1 MGIYRRHSITGRGL
15 DGRRRGTA
23 LGRSGVGHWGV
34 GLVVASALVA
44 TGCRTGTS
52 TFSSPSW
59 WAFGNAAGNDPEK
72 LAAAPPFDGK
82 SADGKITKPS
92 QAATPYPTTTTPN
105 GYSLTDATRGPT
117 NDPAAMATQPVE
129 QAAVTY
135 GSPPPPTAVGQT
147 PAAFATGAASTPPTS
162 PIAAATPPGGPQVGP
177 YASLPGQIPTAGDAQ
192 PLTAPPLAGSPPGTM
207 STNAPTGFPATAGY
221 EPAARMAE
229 ASTLPA
235 AEPTGAS
242 RYSSSTSSRFGG
254 GVEPS
259 PAASAVSQPVTPPAP
274 MSPAPPLSPPAPL
287 STPPQNALPSSP
299 PARRPDPGYRPG
311 GTSSYRPAKSILAD
325 EQPATPSAVRTA
337 AYEVPATPT
346 SP

>member
-1 MGIYRRHSITGRGL
+1 MGIQRRHLITRRGL

-23 LGRSGVGHWGV
+23 LGRWDVTHWGV
-34 GLVVASALVA
+34 ALVVASALVA
-44 TGCRTGTS
+44 TGCRSGTS

-59 WAFGNAAGNDPEK
+59 WAFGNSAGNDPEK

-105 GYSLTDATRGPT
+105 GYSVADATRGPA
-117 NDPAAMATQPVE
+117 NDPAAMATPPVE

-135 GSPPPPTAVGQT
+135 GSTPQPPAAMAQT
-147 PAAFATGAASTPPTS
+147 PSALPSGGAAAPSAA
-162 PIAAATPPGGPQVGP
+162 PIAATTSPGGPQVGP
-177 YASLPGQIPTAGDAQ
+177 YASLSAQIPTAGSAQ
-192 PLTAPPLAGSPPGTM
+192 PLTPPPLAGMTPSATP
-207 STNAPTGFPATAGY
+207 SAPSSAAPSGFPSTAGY

-235 AEPTGAS
+235 AEPAAMS

-254 GVEPS
+254 GIEPP
-259 PAASAVSQPVTPPAP
+259 PAAAFVPQPV
-274 MSPAPPLSPPAPL
+274 SPPPP
-287 STPPQNALPSSP
+287 STPPSPLTPPSRDALPSAP

-325 EQPATPSAVRTA
+325 EQPAAPSAVRTA